1 LKRTDRIEDIFIYI
15 YTVTVISDCV
25 PEKVAYLRKKGRAL
39 LSFNPTI
46 LFIVVGH
53 FVLTASTISK

>member
-1 LKRTDRIEDIFIYI
+1 MKRTDRIEDRFIYI

-25 PEKVAYLRKKGRAL
+25 PEKVACLRKKGRAL

-53 FVLTASTISK
+53 CVLTASTISK

>member
-1 LKRTDRIEDIFIYI
+1 MTASKIYLYI

-25 PEKVAYLRKKGRAL
+25 PEKVAYLKLKGTL
-39 LSFNPTI
+39 VFQPTI

-53 FVLTASTISK
+53 CILIASTISK

>member
-1 LKRTDRIEDIFIYI
+1 MKRTDRIEDIFRYI
-15 YTVTVISDCV
+15 HGYGYLGLRSG
-25 PEKVAYLRKKGRAL
+25 KVAYLRKKGRAL

-53 FVLTASTISK
+53 CVLTASTISK

>member
-1 LKRTDRIEDIFIYI
+1 LKRTFRNDSIEDIFLYI
-15 YTVTVISDCV
+15 HGYGY
-25 PEKVAYLRKKGRAL
+25 PGLRSGKSGL
-39 LSFNPTI
+39 LEGGHSFNPTI